1 MISQQKQNIQFA
13 DYAPLL
19 DAEQVLRTAQVKQ
32 NLADENIATI
42 KSTVDAYSRLRSY
55 MINDASKNYFDQE
68 LKKLT
73 SAIRDSAGLD
83 FSNKGNLAN
92 VLAIGRPFENDK
104 YIINGLKAGKEKEK
118 RVTELS
124 SMDPS
129 LRNEDNDLVYMQD
142 IYDYMQNG
150 GLDSTVQHNKA
161 YTPYVDVTEE
171 LLKMEKDIQGF
182 RSQVIDEQLGKTGY
196 IDFAIVEEK
205 TKEEVLK
212 RFGSLSPE
220 YNRQIQ
226 IHAQAQMYRMGKEN
240 TYNHVKNYW
249 TKQKEQEIRTV
260 QMATQAYNESKVLFN
275 RTGKQEHKNDML
287 IAQEILKESER
298 KIRTL
303 DENIYA
309 PPENFNPDEYIGL
322 FKTSFLNDIAERA
335 AYKKTK
341 HEIKSDELGKMRV
354 QHNYTMAQISQQN
367 RNAMNLATMKDIQQ
381 NYTQGQS
388 LTWVPGDA
396 PNTIFSV
403 LKALGNKNN
412 KDYLRAKTSE
422 IGSVITDLEAA
433 ANSATNQTEQ
443 RLLNRYVDLLK
454 NIQNFPKAQPNAL
467 GKIDG
472 TEVRVPTLLQL
483 GANWHMNNTGNLA
496 NAYENLE
503 NYPNIDLGSLLIGGE
518 ITTMVPTVADESF
531 QKAMQLVIQNKRAER
546 PNFFDQMAAYNQS
559 QQSGNTPTTTQ
570 PNLNVQP
577 PKI

>member
-240 TYNHVKNYW
+240 TYNDVKDYW
-249 TKQKEQEIRTV
+249 TKQKEQESRTV

-322 FKTSFLNDIAERA
+322 FKTRFLNDIAERA

-381 NYTQGQS
+381 NFTQGPS
-388 LTWVPGDA
+388 LTWRSGEGPG
-396 PNTIFSV
+396 TIVSA
-403 LKALGNKNN
+403 LKALGKKNN
-412 KDYLRAKTSE
+412 KDYLRTKASE
-422 IGSVITDLEAA
+422 LGEVIADLETE
-433 ANSATNQTEQ
+433 ANNATGTEK
-443 RLLNRYVDLLK
+443 RLLDQYVKLLQK
-454 NIQNFPKAQPNAL
+454 IQETKSSTANL
-467 GKIDG
+467 TVGKIG
-472 TEVRVPTLLQL
+472 EASLNLPTILQL
-483 GANWHMNNTGNLA
+483 GTNFHMNYSGNLA
-496 NAYENLE
+496 DAYENL
-503 NYPNIDLGSLLIGGE
+503 NNFDNIGLGALLIGGE
-518 ITTMVPTVADESF
+518 FTVMQPTLADESF
-531 QKAMQLVIQNKRAER
+531 QKAMQLVIQNKRAEK

-559 QQSGNTPTTTQ
+559 QQSGNTPTRTQ
-570 PNLNVQP
+570 PNLNAQP
-577 PKI
+577 PN